1 MDEPRQS
8 DASAVSGPDAPA
20 DSVAASRALEDPVYA
35 EAVVDLL
42 GAIAYGEISAFER
55 LAKDARMAPELG
67 DKGELAKMAAAEYSH
82 YERLC
87 DHLVLLGADP
97 IKAMEPFRKAF
108 DDFHV
113 RTASSDWLEGLVT
126 AYVGDGVAADFL
138 SGNPDLLPPHTPT
151 GAAEGPPA

>member
-1 MDEPRQS
+1 MDEPRQ
-8 DASAVSGPDAPA
+8 PDAGADSAPDSA
-20 DSVAASRALEDPVYA
+20 PDAASESTGDSVAASRALEDPVYA

-87 DHLVLLGADP
+87 EHLVFLGADP
-97 IKAMEPFRKAF
+97 IKAMAPFRKAF
-108 DDFHV
+108 DDFHD
-113 RTASSDWLEGLVT
+113 RTASSDWLEGVVPEQGGGGL
-126 AYVGDGVAADFL
+126 GGEL
-138 SGNPDLLPPHTPT
+138 SRELP
-151 GAAEGPPA
+151 AIL

>member
-1 MDEPRQS
+1 MDEPRQ
-8 DASAVSGPDAPA
+8 PDAGA
-20 DSVAASRALEDPVYA
+20 DSGSDVTSDPAERSRALEDPVYA

-87 DHLVLLGADP
+87 EHLVFLGADP
-97 IKAMEPFRKAF
+97 IKAMAPFRKAF
-108 DDFHV
+108 DDFHD
-113 RTASSDWLEGLVT
+113 RTASSDWLEELVT
-126 AYVGDGVAADFL
+126 SYVGAGL
-138 SGNPDLLPPHTPT
+138 
-151 GAAEGPPA
+151 GAACFFGTCV